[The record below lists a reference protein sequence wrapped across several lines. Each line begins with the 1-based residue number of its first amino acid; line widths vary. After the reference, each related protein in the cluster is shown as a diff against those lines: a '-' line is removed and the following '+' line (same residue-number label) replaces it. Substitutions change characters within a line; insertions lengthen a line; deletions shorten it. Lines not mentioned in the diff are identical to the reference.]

1 MQAIVIHGMARTPL
15 SMGILAWRL
24 EKAGIRSSSFLYS
37 VTFESWQRCL
47 NRLQTFIENKITDK
61 DFIIVGHS
69 LGCVLTRAVLP
80 LLKKPPLGCF
90 FLAPPNRACI
100 AARVFAP
107 NLLYKLITGEM
118 GQLLANEQFMQSLP
132 IPSMFTKI
140 YAGTVDWN
148 NFLVPFEKEPNDGI
162 LTVSETILPSA
173 QLQTIPASHTFI
185 MNSKAVFSDIL
196 KTIHT
201 LQLSS

>member
-15 SMGILAWRL
+15 SMAILAKRL
-24 EKAGIRSSSFLYS
+24 EKAGIHSSLFLYS
-37 VTFESWQRCL
+37 VTFEKLQHCL
-47 NRLQTFIENKITDK
+47 KRLQSFIENKISDQ

-80 LLKKPPLGCF
+80 HLVHQPIACF

-100 AARVFAP
+100 AAQFFAS

-132 IPSMFTKI
+132 IPSMTTKI
-140 YAGTVDWN
+140 YAGTIGWSD
-148 NFLVPFEKEPNDGI
+148 FLLPLGKEPNDGI

-173 QLQTIPASHTFI
+173 QLQTIRASHTFI
-185 MNSKAVFSDIL
+185 MNSKVVLNDIL
-196 KTIHT
+196 ETINSLH
-201 LQLSS
+201 